1 MLSPVSASQGP
12 ALRSP
17 LAVMQVKPLTK
28 DMLCAVYWSS
38 CEPRAAIGHGGKKRG
53 AFQLNAPFI
62 CQLTCLIIVETT
74 HRCQSVNE
82 VAKATDVTGRHQTC
96 VSVPSRFVEVK
107 KLIDLAPR
115 ERQQNNNT
123 KSQIAVVERWRIEKS
138 NESQSGYFR

>member
-1 MLSPVSASQGP
+1 MQKRRDPPLKSVLVPTINISLLSLLI
-12 ALRSP
+12 LR
-17 LAVMQVKPLTK
+17 LFYV
-28 DMLCAVYWSS
+28 
-38 CEPRAAIGHGGKKRG
+38 I
-53 AFQLNAPFI
+53 
-62 CQLTCLIIVETT
+62 
-74 HRCQSVNE
+74 
-82 VAKATDVTGRHQTC
+82 TDVTGRHQTC